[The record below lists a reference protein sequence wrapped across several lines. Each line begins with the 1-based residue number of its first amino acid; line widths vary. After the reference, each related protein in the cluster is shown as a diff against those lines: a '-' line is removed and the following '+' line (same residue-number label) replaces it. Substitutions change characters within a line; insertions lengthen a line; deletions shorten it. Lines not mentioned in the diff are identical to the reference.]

1 MKIIKTNTEPWYVE
15 DYYNFVCQKFSQL
28 TSEDVYSIV
37 GLDQFDIQPG
47 HQQYIQ
53 SQNTKVVYINTEHN
67 LVDSLCNCYFPF
79 FSTYFVKNTNRP
91 YFLRI
96 ENPNRL
102 ISCNIYVEYS
112 RPNIENIK
120 TSNQLSHLIEKI
132 IYIPALVFDYDP
144 GTEARDLHD
153 VITSFYIV
161 EQPGR
166 TRRKKMLDNLTSR
179 FSKYHN
185 LQEVWGYSLRE
196 NFLKTSKILVN
207 IHQTDYHHTVEELRI
222 LPALLSGM
230 VVVCEDSPLREYI
243 PYNKWIIWVDYDQ
256 IPDVVNKILS
266 DWTHYYQM
274 IHGQNSGL
282 RECFESMNLD
292 LDKDLQKVISGQKT

>member
-1 MKIIKTNTEPWYVE
+1 M
-15 DYYNFVCQKFSQL
+15 SQ
-28 TSEDVYSIV
+28 EVYSIV
-37 GLDQFDIQPG
+37 GLDQFDIQTDHPQ
-47 HQQYIQ
+47 HIE
-53 SQNTKVVYINTEHN
+53 SQNTKVAYINTEHN
-67 LVDSLCNCYFPF
+67 LVDSLCGCYYPF
-79 FSTYFVKNTNRP
+79 FSTYLVKNTDRP

-102 ISCNIYVEYS
+102 VNCNIYVEYS

-120 TSNQLSHLIEKI
+120 TSNQLQPLLTKI
-132 IYIPALVFDYDP
+132 VYLPALVFDYDP
-144 GTEARDLHD
+144 DLENRDLYD

-185 LQEVWGYSLRE
+185 LQEVWGYRLRE

-230 VVVCEDSPLREYI
+230 IVVSEDSPLKEHI
-243 PYNKWIIWVDYDQ
+243 PYSKWIIWVDYDQ
-256 IPDVVNKILS
+256 IPDIVESILS
-266 DWTHYYQM
+266 NWTHYYQM

-292 LDKDLQKVISGQKT
+292 LDKDLQRVISNR